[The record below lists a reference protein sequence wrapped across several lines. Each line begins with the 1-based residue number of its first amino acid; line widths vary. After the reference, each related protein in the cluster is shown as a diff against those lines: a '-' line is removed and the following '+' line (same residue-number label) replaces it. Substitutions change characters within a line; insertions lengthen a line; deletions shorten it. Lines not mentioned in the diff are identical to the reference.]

1 MSHSFRKQQQESYSA
16 YLSLGFLQRQLCKR
30 QLFRQK
36 STVDCEYLLFIQD
49 FFFRLKPK
57 QCKKFQYC

>member
-30 QLFRQK
+30 QLFRQQ
-36 STVDCEYLLFIQD
+36 STVDC
-49 FFFRLKPK
+49 FRKNLETQKIK
-57 QCKKFQYC
+57 